1 MAVCETK
8 LDEHISDDVISVNNY
23 SIYRN
28 DGNTHGGGVA
38 LEVNDVNIT
47 EHKPREDL
55 MKHSIELLAIKIKL
69 SMAKPIIIIV
79 WYRPSSDQ
87 IDIFESVLQEIEL
100 ENKDLVI
107 LCDVNCDLLL
117 DTPDYQTRKLNGVCS
132 SFDLQQL
139 ITEATGVTEST
150 ETLLDHI
157 YTNSIDKV
165 SGSGDTHWSEWSFY
179 DLCQFGQ
186 DKENAY
192 T

>member
-79 WYRPSSDQ
+79 
-87 IDIFESVLQEIEL
+87 
-100 ENKDLVI
+100 
-107 LCDVNCDLLL
+107 
-117 DTPDYQTRKLNGVCS
+117 
-132 SFDLQQL
+132 
-139 ITEATGVTEST
+139 
-150 ETLLDHI
+150 
-157 YTNSIDKV
+157 
-165 SGSGDTHWSEWSFY
+165 
-179 DLCQFGQ
+179 
-186 DKENAY
+186 
-192 T
+192 

>member
-28 DGNTHGGGVA
+28 DRNTHGGGVA
-38 LEVNDVNIT
+38 LYVNDVNIT
-47 EHKPREDL
+47 EHKLREDL
-55 MKHSIELLAIKIKL
+55 MQHSLELLAIEIKL

-79 WYRPSSDQ
+79 WYRPPKSCSDQ

-107 LCDVNCDLLL
+107 LGDVNCDLLL
-117 DTPDYQTRKLNGVCS
+117 DTPDCQTRKLNGVCD
-132 SFDLQQL
+132 SFHLQQL
-139 ITEATGVTEST
+139 ITEATRVTETT

-157 YTNSIDKV
+157 YTNNIDKMV
-165 SGSGDTHWSEWSFY
+165 VV
-179 DLCQFGQ
+179 L
-186 DKENAY
+186 Y
-192 T
+192 TLV